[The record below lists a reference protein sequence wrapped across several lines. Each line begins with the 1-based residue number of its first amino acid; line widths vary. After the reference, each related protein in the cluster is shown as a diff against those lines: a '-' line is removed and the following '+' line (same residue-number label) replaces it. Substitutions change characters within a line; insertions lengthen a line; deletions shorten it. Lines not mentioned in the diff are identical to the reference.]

1 MHRFI
6 QLGAVALA
14 FAAIS
19 GCGGSSGTSPASSS
33 TGDSSAA
40 STGTVN
46 MVIQDSPATNL
57 TVLSFQIDIT
67 GAALQPGNVSLLPKP
82 VTVDLAQLVT
92 DTGFLASTVV
102 DSATYTSMT
111 MTVANPRVTIINNTG
126 AAIVTPSQTCAAG
139 ATCTFTP
146 RLNTA
151 SLTISSGVFP
161 ITVTAS
167 SSTGLALDLSI
178 PDLLQSD
185 LSITLANGSSVN
197 LSLLPQPKANGAQ
210 AQLDD
215 VLGVI
220 QSVGAGQ
227 LQIKTAFGAL
237 LVLTTD
243 SSTAYN
249 FPQSICAQSAA
260 SCLAANQVVTANL
273 SLLPNGGLKANTVT
287 FAASPGTTVAQGI
300 VVSVGSAPSAEFQM
314 LVRKV
319 LPNSAS
325 FTPGEVVD
333 VTPQAG
339 ALFSV
344 ASNTHPVIAG
354 ASFAESA
361 DVLPGQEVLV
371 DVTQPTVAADD
382 GNPAFTSGSVVLESS
397 QIAGRVS
404 LVDTGTMSFGLTNV
418 WSLFNGLSPA
428 IAQLQ
433 IQTGGTTSFVGYTT
447 ADFSSVS
454 VGSVVRAKGPLFRAA
469 DSSSSV
475 PTIAALQVSGR
486 Q

>member
-1 MHRFI
+1 MHRVT
-6 QLGAVALA
+6 QLGAVALV

-19 GCGGSSGTSPASSS
+19 GCGGSSGASSGSSS
-33 TGDSSAA
+33 TSSTT
-40 STGTVN
+40 STATVN
-46 MVIQDSPATNL
+46 MVVQDSPSTNL

-67 GAALQPGNVSLLPKP
+67 SATLQPGNVSLLPKP

-111 MTVANPRVTIINNTG
+111 MTVANPRVTIVNNTG

-146 RLNTA
+146 RLDTA

-161 ITVTAS
+161 ITLTAG

-185 LSITLANGSSVN
+185 LSITLADGSSVN
-197 LSLLPQPKANGAQ
+197 LSLLPQPRTDGAQ

-215 VLGVI
+215 VLGVV
-220 QSVGAGQ
+220 QSVSTGQ

-243 SSTAYN
+243 STTAYN
-249 FPQSICAQSAA
+249 FPQSICAQNNA
-260 SCLAANQVVTANL
+260 SCLAPNQIVTTDL
-273 SLLPNGGLKANTVT
+273 SLLSNGGLKANTLT
-287 FAASPGTTVAQGI
+287 FAANPGATVAQGI
-300 VVSVGSAPSAEFQM
+300 VVSVGSAPSPDLQM
-314 LVRKV
+314 LVLKV
-319 LPNSAS
+319 LPDSAS

-333 VTPQAG
+333 VTTEAG

-344 ASNTHPVIAG
+344 ASNTYPSVAG
-354 ASFAESA
+354 ASFGQTS
-361 DVLPGQEVLV
+361 DLLPGQQVLV
-371 DVTQPTVAADD
+371 EVTQPAVAGSD
-382 GNPAFTSGSVVLESS
+382 GNPALTSGSIELNSS

-404 LVDTGTMSFGLTNV
+404 SLDSSTASFGLTNV
-418 WSLFNGLSPA
+418 WSLFAGLSPA
-428 IAQLQ
+428 ITQLNV
-433 IQTGGTTSFVGYTT
+433 QTGAATSFVGYTNSN
-447 ADFSSVS
+447 FSSLS
-454 VGSVVRAKGPLFRAA
+454 VGSIARAKGPLFRAT
-469 DSSSSV
+469 DGSGV